1 VTDHTLN
8 IPDKVRRTAL
18 SFGAGGEAW
27 LSSLPDQIERIAR
40 DWSLT
45 LGEASGGGTEAYVV
59 FVKTREG
66 EDAVLKLT
74 IAGIDPTRQ
83 ELRTLRAAN
92 GRGYVKLLRADE
104 AQNVMLLEKLGP
116 QLHALALPEARVM
129 EIISATLKEAWQVK
143 PEGPAFATG
152 AERAREFG
160 GVVAT
165 NWAPLGKPCP
175 ERTFDAVLL
184 AASRRELAF
193 DPAQAVL
200 AHGDAHEWNTLQAP
214 GSITGFKF
222 VDPDGAFAERA
233 FDLAIPMREWGA
245 VRPAGDLLALGR
257 RRCALLS
264 RFTGVSSAAI
274 WDWSLVQLA
283 WNAFL
288 LLQVGL
294 DQPAIVSLAM
304 ADAFVEGGVFDPSAR
319 SG

>member
-1 VTDHTLN
+1 
-8 IPDKVRRTAL
+8 
-18 SFGAGGEAW
+18 
-27 LSSLPDQIERIAR
+27 
-40 DWSLT
+40 
-45 LGEASGGGTEAYVV
+45 
-59 FVKTREG
+59 
-66 EDAVLKLT
+66 
-74 IAGIDPTRQ
+74 
-83 ELRTLRAAN
+83 
-92 GRGYVKLLRADE
+92 
-104 AQNVMLLEKLGP
+104 
-116 QLHALALPEARVM
+116 M

-143 PEGPAFATG
+143 PEGPGFATG

-165 NWAPLGKPCP
+165 NWALLGKPCP

-214 GSITGFKF
+214 GSPTGFKF

-245 VRPAGDLLALGR
+245 VLPAGDLLALGR

-264 RFTGVSSAAI
+264 RFSGVASAAI

-294 DQPAIVSLAM
+294 DQPAMVSLAM
-304 ADAFVEGGVFDPSAR
+304 ADAFVEGGVFA
-319 SG
+319 